1 MRTLPVRLVLAALF
15 GLLAGANANASAATP
30 AAQLAGEAVPPAEG
44 QRTIPITS
52 GTRWVNVAHGDIVR
66 FESQGQD
73 FAFDFDGLYN
83 RSFDLASLAPQ
94 GVGVD
99 HSVRVYVQPRL
110 DDVDMD

>member
-1 MRTLPVRLVLAALF
+1 MRTLPVPLALAALSA
-15 GLLAGANANASAATP
+15 LLAAAGACAATP
-30 AAQLAGEAVPPAEG
+30 AQLAGEAVPPAEG

-52 GTRWVNVAHGDIVR
+52 GTRWVNVAHGDVVR

-99 HSVRVYVQPRL
+99 HPVRVYVQPRL